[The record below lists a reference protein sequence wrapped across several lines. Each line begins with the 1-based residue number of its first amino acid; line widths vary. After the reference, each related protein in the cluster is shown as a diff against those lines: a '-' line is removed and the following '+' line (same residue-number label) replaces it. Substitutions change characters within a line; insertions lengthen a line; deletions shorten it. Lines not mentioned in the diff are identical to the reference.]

1 MTKSR
6 VEEDGC
12 NGGRDAQRRD
22 APSHPVDTLQAIR
35 QRRQWTERSERR
47 HDLRFCKIMLEHTGS
62 RTSEMYMPEPKM
74 NRVRKKREPVLCV
87 AMTLWMG
94 GGSNRTTLIALAEI
108 STHRPS
114 RRAASR
120 LLLFIYRPSLCPVFV
135 RIALSRALCPIY
147 FTKSHAQSSQF
158 TEMLDI

>member
-1 MTKSR
+1 MVTKSR

-62 RTSEMYMPEPKM
+62 RTSEMYMPEPQ
-74 NRVRKKREPVLCV
+74 NE
-87 AMTLWMG
+87 
-94 GGSNRTTLIALAEI
+94 
-108 STHRPS
+108 S
-114 RRAASR
+114 RQKETRA
-120 LLLFIYRPSLCPVFV
+120 SLM
-135 RIALSRALCPIY
+135 RSD
-147 FTKSHAQSSQF
+147 
-158 TEMLDI
+158 DIVDGRWEQQDNIDSLT